1 MKHRLITVIISV
13 LVCLTLVS
21 APLAAAQEEEEEDE
35 DNDPAIDIS
44 SLVNVIE
51 DLIDE
56 VEELGDDLGDIIVEA
71 GLTLLVEPF
80 HALVQTVSEA
90 LTYVMVSYP
99 DVKHQDVLDV
109 HHTVFQLTLLLAVPI
124 LIWTGFQH
132 LTGKADGIRPTVEL
146 LAVVAAGGVSPWL
159 LYYPVE
165 LSRLAAVALQ
175 PEQASIMGSLSVALT
190 TAVVIWIQAGV
201 LLALV
206 ILFIIQSFYLLFYVA
221 ASPLIFLLTY
231 FQPTR
236 KFASPLTGLFIGFLL
251 IGPLDLIA
259 YQLVLALLDMQG
271 QNALPQYIWGLGGY
285 FVMLALPFQILSSS
299 SSLVLPALLFSRN
312 AAGKA
317 GDRVK
322 PKVREQYQNLR
333 EKGSRRVNQARNR
346 FAERTPDQVRLQHRS
361 ANEVEM
367 HKTGGRL
374 HRAKRKVKD
383 RIRQDERKVDIEEN
397 WHQDQ
402 NGDWTK
408 EAELRER
415 DGE

>member
-1 MKHRLITVIISV
+1 MNRR
-13 LVCLTLVS
+13 TLFILGVTMFL
-21 APLAAAQEEEEEDE
+21 ALAAATPAAAQEEDEEDE
-35 DNDPAIDIS
+35 GPVIDLS
-44 SLVNVIE
+44 ALTDAIE
-51 DLIDE
+51 DLVDE
-56 VEELGDDLGDIIVEA
+56 VEQLGDDLGDIIVEA

-80 HALVQTVSEA
+80 HALVQTISET
-90 LTYVMVSYP
+90 LSYVMVSYP

-109 HHTVFQLTLLLAVPI
+109 HHTVFQLTLLLAVPV
-124 LIWTGFQH
+124 LIWIGFQH
-132 LTGKADGIRPTVEL
+132 ITGRADGIRPTVEL

-165 LSRLAAVALQ
+165 LSRLAAAALR
-175 PEQASIMGSLSVALT
+175 PGPVSTMSGLSVTLT
-190 TAVVIWIQAGV
+190 TAVVIWIQAAV

-206 ILFIIQSFYLLFYVA
+206 ILFIVQSFYLLFYVA

-251 IGPLDLIA
+251 IGPMDLIA

-322 PKVREQYQNLR
+322 PKVREQYQNFR
-333 EKGSRRVNQARNR
+333 EKGTQRINQARNR
-346 FAERTPDQVRLQHRS
+346 FAEKKPDQVRLQHRS
-361 ANEVEM
+361 NNEVEM
-367 HKTGGRL
+367 HQTGGRL

-383 RIRQDERKVDIEEN
+383 RIRQDETKVDVEEN

-408 EAELRER
+408 ETELRGR
-415 DGE
+415 GDK

>member
-1 MKHRLITVIISV
+1 MERRILIAV
-13 LVCLTLVS
+13 LLSFTFVASPV
-21 APLAAAQEEEEEDE
+21 AAANAAEEEEDS
-35 DNDPAIDIS
+35 DPVVDISGIVDAIDDLID
-44 SLVNVIE
+44 VIE
-51 DLIDE
+51 DLA
-56 VEELGDDLGDIIVEA
+56 GDLGDIIVEA
-71 GLTLLVEPF
+71 GLTLLVKPF
-80 HALVQTVSEA
+80 QELARILSDAFTHVI
-90 LTYVMVSYP
+90 VSYP

-109 HHTVFQLTLLLAVPI
+109 HQTVFQLTLLLAVPA
-124 LIWTGFQH
+124 LIWIGFQH
-132 LTGKADGIRPTVEL
+132 LTGRKDGIRPTVEL
-146 LAVVAAGGVSPWL
+146 LAVVALGGVSPWL

-165 LSRLAAVALQ
+165 LSRLVAIALR
-175 PEQASIMGSLSVALT
+175 PEQTSVMSSLSVALT
-190 TAVVIWIQAGV
+190 TAVVIWIQAAV

-299 SSLVLPALLFSRN
+299 SSLILPALLFSKS

-322 PKVREQYQNLR
+322 PKVREQYRNIRDRGVQR
-333 EKGSRRVNQARNR
+333 ISEARNR
-346 FAERTPDQVRLQHRS
+346 FLEEKPTQVKLKHRS
-361 ANEVEM
+361 EDEVEM
-367 HKTGGRL
+367 VPTDGRI
-374 HRAKRKVKD
+374 RRATRKAKR
-383 RIRQDERKVDIEEN
+383 RLREDESNVVVEEN
-397 WHQDQ
+397 WHQHE
-402 NGDWTK
+402 NGEWSK

-415 DGE
+415 DRE